1 MRSRGSARC
10 FDRGRLDALLE
21 KVAASGCTAAVM
33 SARGAGSMVERQ
45 MHNLRQRYRWRLR
58 DEVAHIVQ
66 HPADVNDEIR
76 YLCAALA
83 ESELT

>member
-1 MRSRGSARC
+1 
-10 FDRGRLDALLE
+10 
-21 KVAASGCTAAVM
+21 
-33 SARGAGSMVERQ
+33 MVNRK

-76 YLCAALA
+76 YLCVALA